1 MTSLAVWSRNVP
13 KRNSRFVVP
22 ESRGLC
28 FRDEP
33 ISEQRVWING
43 GRAMTSYRSTALRAA
58 PDKVADFIVKAVTTL
73 NANSHIDET
82 QAAAR

>member
-1 MTSLAVWSRNVP
+1 LESKRAQEKFATTLTLASIHVP
-13 KRNSRFVVP
+13 MMS
-22 ESRGLC
+22 
-28 FRDEP
+28 
-33 ISEQRVWING
+33 Q
-43 GRAMTSYRSTALRAA
+43 